1 MTVKNLIKIL
11 QTLPM
16 DEEVYLGPDVYEI
29 DRIVGVRSMSN
40 GERFL
45 ITITVDKASAN
56 KYIGYD
62 TVTEEFYR
70 KWRG

>member
-40 GERFL
+40 GERFI
-45 ITITVDKASAN
+45 ITIVPDK
-56 KYIGYD
+56 
-62 TVTEEFYR
+62 
-70 KWRG
+70 RGQVSSDIVLEGLYNT